1 MGLRRVITICTLCLG
16 LMGCSGPPDDD
27 DIAAAVQVATEEAL
41 RYQQKMLVG
50 ANASDED
57 RRRQLK
63 MMGMPAGDHIEV
75 SDVTISLT
83 RALEN
88 GDYEMIST
96 MTVTI
101 DERVKDQVLRL
112 IMRSDE
118 EGDWR
123 ILSAYDIR
131 PGPARAAR

>member
-16 LMGCSGPPDDD
+16 LMACSGPPDDD

-101 DERVKDQVLRL
+101 DERIKDQVLRL